1 MKENLYNKAYEKYTP
16 EWFEDKPR
24 VNQFLYEN
32 NRTLIEYFDQYFN
45 QFIKDRGLRLKIL
58 DVGCGFGGLSLHLSK
73 LGHDVLGIDISNL
86 AIQGARE
93 IASDT
98 GLIGNGLRFEV
109 LDITKV
115 TNLDEKFDI
124 IIDSHLLHCLTGP
137 RERDGYFSF
146 IKNHINA
153 DGKFL
158 LETMTFQKGL
168 RTPIEYTFGEDYV
181 LYRNEKNGEFPLRII
196 KSSIDLENEIKNHG
210 LKIHYLF
217 FHSELSFQVYP
228 EEPDFPHQHLPH
240 TLRVACTF

>member
-32 NRTLIEYFDQYFN
+32 NRTLIEYFDQFFD

-58 DVGCGFGGLSLHLSK
+58 DIGCGFGGLSLHLSK

-86 AIQGARE
+86 AIQGAKE
-93 IASDT
+93 IASYK
-98 GLIGNGLRFEV
+98 GLLGNGLRFEV
-109 LDITKV
+109 LDITKSTV
-115 TNLDEKFDI
+115 LDEKFDI
-124 IIDSHLLHCLTGP
+124 IIDSHLLHCLTQSS
-137 RERDGYFSF
+137 ERDAYFEF
-146 IKNHINA
+146 IKNHLNT
-153 DGKFL
+153 DGKYL
-158 LETMTFQKGL
+158 LESMTFQKGL

-181 LYRNEKNGEFPLRII
+181 LYRNEESGDLPLRII

-210 LKIHYLF
+210 LKINYLY
-217 FHSELSFQVYP
+217 FHSELSFQVFP

-240 TLRVACTF
+240 TLRVACTL